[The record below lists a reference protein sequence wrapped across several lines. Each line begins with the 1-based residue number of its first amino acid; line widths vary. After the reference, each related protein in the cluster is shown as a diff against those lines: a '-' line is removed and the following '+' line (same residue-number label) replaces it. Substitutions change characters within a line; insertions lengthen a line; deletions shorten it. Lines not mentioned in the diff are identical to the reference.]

1 MPYLIGAL
9 NEFII
14 TCHAGFEEYTEEE
27 ARELGCFVK
36 ERREGRVIV
45 EGGLDRMYALN
56 KFART
61 AHKVILLLDR
71 ARARGLN
78 EIYSRVKAVD
88 FSFIMPEQKFAVR
101 SERSGLHD
109 FTSLDIARVAGQAVI
124 DSYLQDRGVRLGVD
138 LDEPDVVITVDLIG
152 EELFIGL
159 DTTGESLH
167 IREYRRYNHPSA
179 LKPSL
184 ASALIMMAG
193 WRGGSLLDPFTGGAT
208 IPIEAA
214 LMAKGR
220 PLHERKRYLYRN
232 LSFYSMDE
240 EARVVG
246 TPPFKCSRIVG
257 VEKVFKHYRGATKNV
272 REAGVSDVVELL
284 HEDTIQYRPE
294 EPFDFIVSNPPYGIR
309 SGRRDKVQVLY
320 RLFADRLPRL
330 LKEGGVAVLI
340 STEHKPLKEILEERG
355 YRILKENSGR
365 HGKLWVK
372 ALKFTG

>member
-1 MPYLIGAL
+1 MT
-9 NEFII
+9 EFII
-14 TCHAGFEEYTEEE
+14 TCHTGFEEYTEEE

-45 EGGLDRMYALN
+45 EGSLDRMYALN
-56 KFART
+56 RYART

-71 ARARGLN
+71 ARARNLD
-78 EIYSRVKAVD
+78 EIYSRVKATD
-88 FSFIMPEQKFAVR
+88 FSFINPEQRFAVR

-109 FTSLDIARVAGQAVI
+109 FTSIDIARVAGQAII
-124 DSYLQDRGVRLGVD
+124 DSYMQERGVRLGVN

-152 EELFIGL
+152 EELFIGV

-184 ASALIMMAG
+184 ASALLRMAE
-193 WRGGSLLDPFTGGAT
+193 WNGGSLLDPFTGGAT

-214 LMAKGR
+214 LRAKGM
-220 PLHERKRYLYRN
+220 PVHEKKHYLYRN
-232 LSFYSMDE
+232 LSFYSEEE
-240 EARVVG
+240 EAVVSG
-246 TPPFKCSRIVG
+246 ASSFSCSKIVG
-257 VEKVFKHYRGATKNV
+257 VEKVFKHYRGAVKNMK
-272 REAGVSDVVELL
+272 EAGVSDLVEVLY
-284 HEDTIQYRPE
+284 EDVIQYRPD
-294 EPFDFIVSNPPYGIR
+294 EPFEFIVSNPPYGIR
-309 SGRRDKVQVLY
+309 SGRRDKVQILY

-330 LKEGGVAVLI
+330 LKRGGIGVLI

-355 YRILKENSGR
+355 YRIIKEDSGR